1 MGFFLIAGR
10 SLKGRSMFTFVAED
24 ITRIAELETRVSSLS
39 DRLSSQSVFFAKMVH
54 ELRTPLSGVRHHRPL
69 HRFSP

>member
-39 DRLSSQSVFFAKMVH
+39 DRLSSQSVFFAKMVPST
-54 ELRTPLSGVRHHRPL
+54 LWRTPPPSIASLLS
-69 HRFSP
+69 S